1 MSEKK
6 TTTTVPERLISRVG
20 IASSASSGPLQ
31 SCQNTNDPDLL
42 ASLEQIASVLVLNN
56 TQSSSS
62 NKGVDALV
70 DFFSKNPVKYFLA
83 PKKDALTA
91 STGGAGVASGS
102 ASDEELDKVDI
113 VRAHALT
120 QPISSAYL
128 SEIQS
133 TLSKKDKR
141 VTIDD
146 DNGSKANGE
155 ILNRPIC
162 TLGDTLVFKINN
174 VLTFAKEAKTFAS
187 EAKTDL

>member
-128 SEIQS
+128 SEI
-133 TLSKKDKR
+133 
-141 VTIDD
+141 
-146 DNGSKANGE
+146 
-155 ILNRPIC
+155 
-162 TLGDTLVFKINN
+162 
-174 VLTFAKEAKTFAS
+174 
-187 EAKTDL
+187 